1 MNDVNYHF
9 GHKIHGLH
17 RWSPFYGRRKAQA
30 LSYLYLC
37 CARARARA
45 RTRWGERERE
55 VTKTVDRDQTLQD
68 WNWKVDFQKAGKKV
82 TCIVLGSFTFCLPK
96 Q

>member
-1 MNDVNYHF
+1 MESILWPQKSKVLIISIF
-9 GHKIHGLH
+9 MLCACACAHKI
-17 RWSPFYGRRKAQA
+17 GR
-30 LSYLYLC
+30 
-37 CARARARA
+37 
-45 RTRWGERERE
+45 ERERE